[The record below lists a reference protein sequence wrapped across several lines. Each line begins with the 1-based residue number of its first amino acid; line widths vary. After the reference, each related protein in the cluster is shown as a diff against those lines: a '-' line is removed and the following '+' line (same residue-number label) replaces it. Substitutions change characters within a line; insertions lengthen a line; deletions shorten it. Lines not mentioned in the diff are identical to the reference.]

1 MGVQRTDYIVYG
13 WKLPYDIKLAS
24 GEELD
29 AVDFWE
35 NEELLSM
42 RQGRPGE
49 KYFLITDGMNG
60 NYAVFGRKISSF
72 DEYEGIDFYKVSL
85 EDFNYDSDMLCKYQ
99 EIFGE
104 VPSENPSYLIFSQFR

>member
-1 MGVQRTDYIVYG
+1 MGVERTDYIVYG

-24 GEELD
+24 GKKLD
-29 AVDFWE
+29 DEIWE
-35 NEELLSM
+35 NEELRSM
-42 RQGRPGE
+42 MEGRPGE

-60 NYAVFGRKISSF
+60 NYAVFGKLISSF
-72 DEYEGIDFYKVSL
+72 EEYEGINFHKICL

-104 VPSENPSYLIFSQFR
+104 VPSENSSYLIFSHFH